1 MVQNDICHFNGL
13 YNIIIVINYRN
24 KKSLINMRLEIIFY
38 NIGETNLANDSLNLT
53 DSGLLAYDSLVSCF
67 DFVISC
73 S

>member
-13 YNIIIVINYRN
+13 HNIIIVINYRN